1 MVREFLEKHHVGT
14 NIEFGVGLDMKFDRL
29 ENGVVTGIEL
39 DPNVGRVVIARIR
52 QIFKI
57 IELT

>member
-39 DPNVGRVVIARIR
+39 DPNVGRVVIARI
-52 QIFKI
+52 
-57 IELT
+57 